1 MPEKEYIYQPKPDS
15 LNYLSLITKIEQ
27 GSIKIPQFQRK
38 FVWDI
43 DETAGLLDSILK
55 GYPIGSFIIWKT
67 NERLR
72 SVRNIGEM
80 NFPDTPSGDMVQY
93 VLDGQQRMDSL
104 EQDRG
109 EHGLESIPNSV

>member
-1 MPEKEYIYQPKPDS
+1 MADSEYIYQPKPNS
-15 LNYLSLITKIEQ
+15 LNYQNLIAKIEQ
-27 GSIKIPQFQRK
+27 GNIKIPQFQRK

-72 SVRNIGEM
+72 SVRNIGGM
-80 NFPDTPSGDMVQY
+80 TFPDTPAGEMVQY
-93 VLDGQQRMDSL
+93 VLDGQQRMTSL
-104 EQDRG
+104 YVALKG
-109 EHGLESIPNSV
+109 E